1 MDPWKTT
8 QRQIVF
14 RPDDGRYLSVERHEI
29 ELPDGRVIDD
39 WYWIDTPDFVNVLVE
54 TSDNDYLVFRQTKYA
69 VEGVTMAVVGGY
81 IEEGEDPK
89 VAAVREVEEE
99 TGWRLAEL
107 VELGSYAIDGNRG
120 AGRGHLFL
128 ARGAAPLDPADQPES
143 DDLEEQELLKINRSE
158 LHRALMAGEFAV
170 ASWSATVALALL
182 L

>member
-1 MDPWKTT
+1 MDPWRTT

-14 RPDDGRYLSVERHEI
+14 RPDDGRYLSVERHEV

-54 TSDNDYLVFRQTKYA
+54 TSNNDYLVFRQTKYA
-69 VEGVTMAVVGGY
+69 VEGVTLAVVGGY
-81 IEEGEDPK
+81 IEEGEDPN

-99 TGWRLAEL
+99 TGWQATEL

-128 ARGAAPLDPADQPES
+128 ARGATPLDPTDRPES
-143 DDLEEQELLKINRSE
+143 DDLEEQELLQVDRSE